1 MAERITK
8 QDCDRFS
15 AIRTND
21 DRIEVLF
28 DGMPWGAI
36 APHSPTFV
44 FPRRIA
50 ILLLDSC
57 EILSEYVD
65 THGKYP
71 DWEGERVFAKK
82 KHLISVEKI
91 KPEGRRT
98 NFLRLRGHV
107 EVPKHQIK
115 QLGTL
120 KSLGFWCSRE
130 QIQLILDRW

>member
-21 DRIEVLF
+21 DRIEVLI
-28 DGMPWGAI
+28 DGMPWGAYN
-36 APHSPTFV
+36 SPTFV
-44 FPRRIA
+44 FPRLTA

-57 EILSEYVD
+57 EILSKYVD

-91 KPEGRRT
+91 KPEGRKT
-98 NFLRLRGHV
+98 NYLRLKGHV